1 MSHLGSVP
9 AGSIIINAT
18 ATTVPKSSGSPL
30 EVTANL
36 GSDVASL
43 EITSNVAAL
52 VNLYTGPNSALKL
65 LCVIPGF
72 ASTVVQLPRQP
83 VVLSKGTRLSV
94 RAAADTDLSAG
105 TIIINTWV

>member
-9 AGSIIINAT
+9 AGSFIIDAT

-30 EVTANL
+30 EVTENL
-36 GSDVASL
+36 NGDVASL
-43 EITSNVAAL
+43 EITSNVAAH
-52 VNLYTGPNSALKL
+52 VNLYTGPDSALKL

-72 ASTVVQLPRQP
+72 ADTIVQLSRQP
-83 VVLSKGTRLSV
+83 VVLNKGTRLSV